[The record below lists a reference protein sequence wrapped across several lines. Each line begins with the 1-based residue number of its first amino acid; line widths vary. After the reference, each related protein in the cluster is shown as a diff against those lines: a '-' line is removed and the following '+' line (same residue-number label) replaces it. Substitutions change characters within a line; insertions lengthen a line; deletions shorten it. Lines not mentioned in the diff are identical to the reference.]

1 MMMYSAIHSRLT
13 WRQAMNADIEADG
26 AALVVITQ
34 TTTSNRRRTMKIKTN
49 VKAGQRKEP
58 VTR

>member
-1 MMMYSAIHSRLT
+1 
-13 WRQAMNADIEADG
+13 MNADIETDG
-26 AALVVITQ
+26 AALVVTAK
-34 TTTSNRRRTMKIKTN
+34 TTTSNRRKTVKIKTN